1 MYIFKALLIIPF
13 LICIIDANSR
23 VAFSRPGGMLR
34 IPNIDQSMY
43 KNLFTIDVSSEYL
56 SSINSSSALSIN
68 TINNSGYHFG
78 ISLVKPIEPYNSI
91 ELGFHMQKNI
101 LLYGDVYLDI
111 GVQDLLFRQGS
122 DSLNANGLDTKG
134 LSLFTV
140 LSSKKYFSDY
150 AIATHLGFGS
160 GKINEDS
167 HLYVTNPKQ
176 EIGVFLGFEFTT
188 PLLKKNGGLDIMTE
202 FDGKGLNL
210 GISIPILRST
220 HINFGITHFEDFGN
234 FATEDRTGTEK
245 SDLVGDAPSI
255 TIGIGFN
262 VPRIIDPNSPLAE
275 NPLGDG
281 IYSKTDSSI
290 LFYDPVCTEIVN
302 QLRDSIKVGQNM
314 TNNLIA
320 HNNMLQHS
328 EAILMDST
336 RKNLLKEQVSLANQN
351 KSMRH
356 LSRSLR
362 YFYEEEYRT
371 SLSEVNIAIDLN
383 PNLAIAYG
391 RRGSIY
397 YKLGD
402 KRRATLN
409 WNVALQLDPEFQE
422 IYEML
427 QASNEDRLKPI
438 EISKNTGDIK

>member
-1 MYIFKALLIIPF
+1 
-13 LICIIDANSR
+13 
-23 VAFSRPGGMLR
+23 
-34 IPNIDQSMY
+34 
-43 KNLFTIDVSSEYL
+43 
-56 SSINSSSALSIN
+56 
-68 TINNSGYHFG
+68 
-78 ISLVKPIEPYNSI
+78 
-91 ELGFHMQKNI
+91 MQKNI

-122 DSLNANGLDTKG
+122 DSLDANGLDTKG

-245 SDLVGDAPSI
+245 SDLAGDAPSI

-262 VPRIIDPNSPLAE
+262 VPRIIDPNNSPLAE